1 MKLKTIDVP
10 FTKSDHLKADLFY
23 FFLNLP
29 TSDGGTAEQP
39 LSYMPMKSTMEQLKA
54 SNHSNNF

>member
-1 MKLKTIDVP
+1 MILETIDVP

-39 LSYMPMKSTMEQLKA
+39 LS
-54 SNHSNNF
+54 